1 MTRWCVRFA
10 EDLTV
15 LAQQLMRLDQRI
27 VAPGQR
33 WREYKLCVPVRLAIV
48 LFFDDEPDPAQ
59 HAKAVGVERKRPRLP
74 IEHEYFVRARLA
86 DADELHQRLARLRE
100 RQAQHVAE
108 IAVPTPQ
115 HELGR
120 LAHAIDARVGS
131 HVPA

>member
-1 MTRWCVRFA
+1 MIRLRRKRARRPHRTRVTRWCVRFA

-33 WREYKLCVPVRLAIV
+33 WREYNMCVAVRLAIV
-48 LFFDDEPDPAQ
+48 PFFYDEPDPAK
-59 HAKAVGVERKRPRLP
+59 HAKAVGVERKDARLP

-100 RQAQHVAE
+100 RQAQH
-108 IAVPTPQ
+108 
-115 HELGR
+115 
-120 LAHAIDARVGS
+120 
-131 HVPA
+131 